1 MIRSLLAVL
10 CLSSVAFA
18 QPNFAPANA
27 VPVDP
32 EVLKQIEAKTI
43 TLREAFAAL
52 PKETSTARK
61 ADVEIYLK
69 AAEWIVR
76 HGEYFTKD
84 SGKQTLLALDAGL
97 ARAKAVAAGKAPWL
111 ELRGKPMIRGY
122 YSTIDRSVQPFK
134 VTLPVG
140 YTAENAKT
148 HRLDVV
154 LHGRDQTLTEVKFIA
169 SAENAKVA
177 VKGPD
182 YIVLE
187 PYGRG
192 NNAYRWAGEVDVF
205 ESAQNLGEKAFDTTK
220 VVLRGFSM
228 GGAGTWHIGLHN
240 PFSCAVIGPGA
251 GFTTTRGYIKNLPA
265 KLPDYQ
271 EACLHIYD
279 AVDYAENAFNVPIVA
294 YSGEIDPQK
303 AAADNIENALKAI
316 PNFPKNMTHIVAPG
330 LEHKQP
336 PEWLAKCDDEY
347 RKHLMKPRG
356 WPEKIHFVTYTLRY
370 NIASWA
376 RIEALD
382 AHYERAVLDGTWT
395 KTELELTTKNIRR
408 LRLFGRKAAGYLLP
422 ATAKIDGQEISF
434 VDSKYGGLLHKV
446 GGKWASI
453 DSDFGSEKLE
463 KIPEMQGPIDDAFM
477 TEFVVFPSTG
487 KGWTQEADAFATARL
502 NQFRSEWDKFFRGK
516 FSETPVARGGLESRN
531 VVLFGDPASNPHI
544 AEAMVYLPITWTK
557 DTLVV
562 NGKTYDPKTHFPAM
576 IYPNKEIPNRY
587 IVINSGHSFHA
598 AELTGTNAQLYPR
611 LGDWAVLKPK
621 PTKADPAAVEVV
633 DAGLFDERWQF
644 VQAKPASLPTFL
656 APDAKLELLWNE
668 GEFTEGTT
676 PGPDGCIYFSDI
688 GNRVMKYDPAT
699 NKTTTFRD
707 PGGRTNGL
715 KFDAEGRLLAC
726 EGANIGGNRRIS
738 ITDRN
743 GKVTTLADA
752 WNGKKFNSPNDLTID
767 GSGRVYF
774 TDPRYVGE
782 EKREIDT
789 ESVYRIDTDGKVTQI
804 ISDVEKPNGIAISP
818 DGKTLYLAVTNGDAK
833 KQRLLL
839 AYPLNADGSVGKQ
852 KLLYDFG
859 ADRGIDGMAIA
870 ADGTIVATAGKKD
883 TAGVAFFAPDGKKIG
898 FLPVPEDTNNCCF
911 AGADKKTL
919 YIAAGKSLYRAKLS
933 IAGK

>member
-1 MIRSLLAVL
+1 
-10 CLSSVAFA
+10 
-18 QPNFAPANA
+18 
-27 VPVDP
+27 
-32 EVLKQIEAKTI
+32 
-43 TLREAFAAL
+43 
-52 PKETSTARK
+52 
-61 ADVEIYLK
+61 
-69 AAEWIVR
+69 
-76 HGEYFTKD
+76 
-84 SGKQTLLALDAGL
+84 
-97 ARAKAVAAGKAPWL
+97 
-111 ELRGKPMIRGY
+111 
-122 YSTIDRSVQPFK
+122 
-134 VTLPVG
+134 
-140 YTAENAKT
+140 
-148 HRLDVV
+148 
-154 LHGRDQTLTEVKFIA
+154 
-169 SAENAKVA
+169 
-177 VKGPD
+177 
-182 YIVLE
+182 
-187 PYGRG
+187 
-192 NNAYRWAGEVDVF
+192 
-205 ESAQNLGEKAFDTTK
+205 
-220 VVLRGFSM
+220 M
-228 GGAGTWHIGLHN
+228 GGAGTWHIGLHS
-240 PFSCAVIGPGA
+240 PFSMAVIGPGA

-316 PNFPKNMTHIVAPG
+316 PNFPKTMTHIVAPS

-336 PEWLAKCDDEY
+336 PEWFTKCDEEY
-347 RKHLMKPRG
+347 RKHMTKPRG
-356 WPEKIHFVTYTLRY
+356 WPETVHFVTYTLRY
-370 NIASWA
+370 NNAYWA
-376 RIEALD
+376 QIEALD
-382 AHYERAVLDGTWT
+382 SHYERTVLDGTRT
-395 KTELELTTKNIRR
+395 KTKLELTTKNIRR
-408 LRLFGRKAAGYLLP
+408 LRLFTDEETGYSMP
-422 ATAKIDGQEISF
+422 KFAIVDGQQVSLTGTQNR
-434 VDSKYGGLLHKV
+434 VMLQKTD
-446 GGKWASI
+446 GKWAVI
-453 DSDFGSEKLE
+453 DRHFIPKLPEKS
-463 KIPEMQGPIDDAFM
+463 PGRQGPIDDAFM
-477 TEFVVFPSTG
+477 GTFMVIPPTA
-487 KGWTQEADAFATARL
+487 KGWSPESDIATEARL
-502 NQFRSEWDKFFRGK
+502 NQFRSEWNKFFRGK
-516 FSETPVARGGLESRN
+516 LPEGTNDALDRLRTKPENLILRLNTKPEN
-531 VVLFGDPASNPHI
+531 LILFGDPASNPTI
-544 AEAMVYLPITWTK
+544 AKVVGQLPITWTK

-562 NGKTYDPKTHFPAM
+562 NGKTYDPKAHFPAM
-576 IYPNKEIPNRY
+576 IYPFPSQFGGY

-644 VQAKPASLPTFL
+644 IQAKPASLPTFL
-656 APDAKLELLWNE
+656 APGAKLELLWNE

-676 PGPDGCIYFSDI
+676 PGPYGCIYFSDI

-767 GSGRVYF
+767 SSGRVYF

-789 ESVYRIDTDGKVTQI
+789 ESVYRIDPDGKVTQI

-818 DGKTLYLAVTNGDAK
+818 DGKTLYLAITNADAK

-852 KLLYDFG
+852 KLLHDFG

-870 ADGTIVATAGKKD
+870 DDGTIAATVGTKD
-883 TAGVAFFAPDGKKIG
+883 TAGIAFFSPDGKKIG
-898 FLPVPEDTNNCCF
+898 FLPVPDDTGNCCF
-911 AGADKKTL
+911 AGPDKKTL

>member
-1 MIRSLLAVL
+1 MPKVVTFGELDRNPTRLAVIRSLLALL
-10 CLSSVAFA
+10 CMSSVAFA

-32 EVLKQIEAKTI
+32 DVLKQIEAKTNA
-43 TLREAFAAL
+43 LREAFEAL
-52 PKETSTARK
+52 PKATSIPRK

-84 SGKQTLLALDAGL
+84 SGKQTLIALDAGL
-97 ARAKAVAAGKAPWL
+97 ARAKAVASGKAPWL

-122 YSTIDRSVQPFK
+122 YSDIDRSVQPFK
-134 VTLPVG
+134 VTLPIG

-148 HRLDVV
+148 HRIDIV

-169 SAENAKVA
+169 SAENAKPLA
-177 VKGPD
+177 KGPD

-192 NNAYRWAGEVDVF
+192 NNAYRWAGETDVVQSVQWF
-205 ESAQNLGEKAFDTTK
+205 GMSTDRKRNFDNSK
-220 VVLRGFSM
+220 IVLRGFSM

-240 PFSCAVIGPGA
+240 PFEFAVIGPGA

-316 PNFPKNMTHIVAPG
+316 PNFPKTMTHIVAPG

-336 PEWLAKCDDEY
+336 PEWFAKCDDEY
-347 RKHLMKPRG
+347 RKHLALPRG
-356 WPEKIHFVTYTLRY
+356 WPEKIHFVTYTLSY
-370 NIASWA
+370 NRASWA

-395 KTELELTTKNIRR
+395 KTKVELTTKNIRR
-408 LRLFGRKAAGYLLP
+408 LSLFDRKAAGYSLP
-422 ATAKIDGQEISF
+422 ATATIDGQVIPF
-434 VDSKYGGLLHKV
+434 ANVKYGALLHKV
-446 GGKWASI
+446 GGKWANI
-453 DSDFGSEKLE
+453 DSDFASETLE
-463 KIPEMQGPIDDAFM
+463 KIRELQGPIDDAFIK
-477 TEFVVFPSTG
+477 EFVVFPPNA
-487 KGWTQEADAFATARL
+487 KGWTTETDAFAMARL

-516 FSETPVARGGLESRN
+516 FSETPVARGGLEGRN
-531 VVLFGDPASNPHI
+531 VVLFGDPASNPRI
-544 AEAMVYLPITWTK
+544 AEAMQHLPITWTR

-598 AELTGTNAQLYPR
+598 AEFTGTNAQLYPR

-644 VQAKPASLPTFL
+644 IKAKPTPT
-656 APDAKLELLWNE
+656 K
-668 GEFTEGTT
+668 
-676 PGPDGCIYFSDI
+676 
-688 GNRVMKYDPAT
+688 
-699 NKTTTFRD
+699 
-707 PGGRTNGL
+707 
-715 KFDAEGRLLAC
+715 
-726 EGANIGGNRRIS
+726 
-738 ITDRN
+738 
-743 GKVTTLADA
+743 
-752 WNGKKFNSPNDLTID
+752 
-767 GSGRVYF
+767 
-774 TDPRYVGE
+774 
-782 EKREIDT
+782 
-789 ESVYRIDTDGKVTQI
+789 
-804 ISDVEKPNGIAISP
+804 
-818 DGKTLYLAVTNGDAK
+818 
-833 KQRLLL
+833 
-839 AYPLNADGSVGKQ
+839 
-852 KLLYDFG
+852 
-859 ADRGIDGMAIA
+859 
-870 ADGTIVATAGKKD
+870 
-883 TAGVAFFAPDGKKIG
+883 
-898 FLPVPEDTNNCCF
+898 
-911 AGADKKTL
+911 
-919 YIAAGKSLYRAKLS
+919 
-933 IAGK
+933 